1 MTAVA
6 VPAAARP
13 DRRATTPEVAW
24 ALAKRS
30 LLATIRVPAGVLP
43 LVLMPLF
50 FVVIFAGTFSE
61 LTKFPHFPTDNVLDW
76 MVPFSIMQG
85 AAFAGMGT
93 AFGTVRDMNSGFY
106 DRILLMPGARAG
118 VLLAPIMASAV
129 RCLFTVGVVFA
140 FGMALGAD
148 LPGGLAGVVAL
159 FGASLAVSTICVGWA
174 LGIVYRLPNF
184 RAAALIQV
192 GIFFVTFLSTG
203 NVPLADQTGWV
214 HGVARLNPFTNI
226 LELSRQGM
234 VGHVTWSGSWPGLVA
249 LAGSGVVLWAF
260 ALRGVRKYGQ

>member
-6 VPAAARP
+6 VPAAPRAE
-13 DRRATTPEVAW
+13 RRATTPEVAW

-30 LLATIRVPAGVLP
+30 LLATLRVPAGVLP

-61 LTKFPHFPTDNVLDW
+61 LTRFPHFPTDNVLDW
-76 MVPFSIMQG
+76 MVPFSVLQG
-85 AAFAGMGT
+85 AAFAGMGA

-118 VLLAPIMASAV
+118 VLLAPVLASAV
-129 RCLFTVGVVFA
+129 RCLFTVAVVFG

-148 LPGGLAGVVAL
+148 LPGGLLGILAL
-159 FGASLAVSTICVGWA
+159 FGASLAVSTLCVGWA
-174 LGIVYRLPNF
+174 LGIVYRLPSF

-214 HGVARLNPFTNI
+214 HGVARVNPFTNV
-226 LELSRQGM
+226 LALSRQGM
-234 VGHVTWSGSWPGLVA
+234 IGQVTWAGTWPGLVA
-249 LAGSGVVLWAF
+249 LAVSGAVLWAF
-260 ALRGVRKYGQ
+260 ALRGVRRYGR